1 MEDVVSK
8 HGKIESASVLIP
20 CKRRLD
26 LLNCVFQR
34 CEAVFGWNV
43 DLCLPQL
50 LILMIFEIE
59 RMQKKENMVKSKNT
73 TSKLKKP
80 EAK

>member
-59 RMQKKENMVKSKNT
+59 KMVKMQKKENMENQKTQLQN
-73 TSKLKKP
+73 
-80 EAK
+80 